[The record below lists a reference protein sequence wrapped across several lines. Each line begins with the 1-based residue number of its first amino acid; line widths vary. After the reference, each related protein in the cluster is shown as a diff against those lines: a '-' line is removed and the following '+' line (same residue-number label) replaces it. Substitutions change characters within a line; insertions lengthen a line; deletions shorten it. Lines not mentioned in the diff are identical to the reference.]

1 MELGSQSPI
10 RVLIVED
17 QTLLR
22 EALRRL
28 LESENGVRVVGEAGT
43 CAEAVKLAE
52 SRAGDFDVVIMD
64 IRLPDGSG
72 LDAAEELTGKHPGIR
87 VFVLTSYDDL
97 ALIEHAMKLH
107 VAGYALKNSTYEELI
122 GGLRAV
128 MRGQTYLHP
137 AIASRL
143 AEGVGSRLA
152 NTLTPTEVQL
162 LQLMAEG
169 LGYADIAR
177 KLYVSE
183 KTVRR
188 YATVLYSKMNVTD
201 KAQAVAEALRRGIL
215 A

>member
-1 MELGSQSPI
+1 MEHGTESPI

-28 LESENGVRVVGEAGT
+28 LESENGVRVVGEAGN
-43 CAEAVKLAE
+43 CAEAVKLAAE
-52 SRAGDFDVVIMD
+52 RSGEFDVVIMD

-72 LDAAEELTGKHPGIR
+72 LDAAEELVRRHPGIR
-87 VFVLTSYDDL
+87 VFILTSYDDL
-97 ALIEHAMKLH
+97 ALIERAMALH

-128 MRGQTYLHP
+128 RRGQTYLHP
-137 AIASRL
+137 AIATRL
-143 AEGVGSRLA
+143 AEGVGSHLA
-152 NTLTPTEVQL
+152 NTLTAAEVRL
-162 LQLMAEG
+162 LQLMADG
-169 LGYADIAR
+169 LSYGEIAK

-188 YATVLYSKMNVTD
+188 YAAVLYSKMHVSD

>member
-1 MELGSQSPI
+1 MEPGNDSPI

-43 CAEAVKLAE
+43 CAEALKFAVDQAN
-52 SRAGDFDVVIMD
+52 DFDVVVMD

-72 LDAAEELTGKHPGIR
+72 LDAAEALTRNHPGIR
-87 VFVLTSYDDL
+87 IFILTSYDDL
-97 ALIEHAMKLH
+97 ALIERAMALH
-107 VAGYALKNSTYEELI
+107 VVGYALKNSTYEELI

-137 AIASRL
+137 AIAHRL
-143 AEGVGSRLA
+143 AEGVGAHLA
-152 NTLTPTEVQL
+152 NTLTPNELRL
-162 LQLMAEG
+162 LSLMAEG
-169 LGYADIAR
+169 LSYGEIAK
-177 KLYVSE
+177 KLYLSE

-188 YATVLYSKMNVTD
+188 YANVLYTKMNVSD
-201 KAQAVAEALRRGIL
+201 RAQAVAEALRRGL
-215 A
+215 LG

>member
-1 MELGSQSPI
+1 MESGSESPI

-28 LESENGVRVVGEAGT
+28 LESENGVQVVGEAGT
-43 CAEAVKLAE
+43 VAEALKLAAD
-52 SRAGDFDVVIMD
+52 RAREFDVVLMD

-72 LDAAEELTGKHPGIR
+72 LDAAEALTQRYPGIR
-87 VFVLTSYDDL
+87 VLILTSYDDL
-97 ALIEHAMKLH
+97 ALIERAMALH

-122 GGLRAV
+122 GGLRMV
-128 MRGQTYLHP
+128 RRGQTYLHP
-137 AIASRL
+137 AIAHRL
-143 AEGVGSRLA
+143 AEGVGSHLA
-152 NTLTPTEVQL
+152 NTLTPTELRL
-162 LQLMAEG
+162 LQLMADG
-169 LGYADIAR
+169 LSYGEIAK

-188 YATVLYSKMNVTD
+188 YATVLYSKMNVAD
-201 KAQAVAEALRRGIL
+201 KAQAVAEALRRGLL